1 MLLKISNLREQMI
14 IIINLAMKACN
25 VIIWA
30 ICKNNKLI
38 NKKQKSKIIQYL
50 YQLTGLSDIKE
61 IQQYIIKCD
70 ECILILL

>member
-1 MLLKISNLREQMI
+1 MI